1 VSLPSPNRAS
11 RGLSAKT
18 IVVVDDERSV
28 RALIRFLLEDAGH
41 QVIEAANGEAGLAAV
56 ANCDAALI
64 VTDVMMPVMNGH
76 EMITRL
82 RADTSTAAIPIVVL
96 SAEANIATLRADAAI
111 AKPFKNGD
119 LTETVNIL
127 LERAG

>member
-1 VSLPSPNRAS
+1 VSAS
-11 RGLSAKT
+11 SSKL

-28 RALIRFLLEDAGH
+28 RALIRMLLEQAGH

-56 ANCDAALI
+56 ASCDAALV
-64 VTDVMMPVMNGH
+64 VTDVMMPVMSGR
-76 EMITRL
+76 EMIARL
-82 RADTSTAAIPIVVL
+82 RADASTASIPIVVL
-96 SAEANIATLRADAAI
+96 SAEANISVLRADAAI

-119 LTETVNIL
+119 LTDMVRSL